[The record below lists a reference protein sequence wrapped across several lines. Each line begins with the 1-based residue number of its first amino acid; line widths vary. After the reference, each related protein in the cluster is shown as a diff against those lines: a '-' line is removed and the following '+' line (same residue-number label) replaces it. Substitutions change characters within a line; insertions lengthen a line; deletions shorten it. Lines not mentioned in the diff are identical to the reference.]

1 MPGTERDEDTAEPTA
16 PHPRRRSPLAVAG
29 VAAAVLVAGGGG
41 AYVTT
46 AVTGGAP
53 AGASRHDPAPLVLT
67 GGRGGPGEADDDG
80 TGSGVTGSPPAP
92 DGRYT
97 AVEPLPHGPGSAPV
111 YLPRGQVTKDAVEKL
126 AASLGVPGAV
136 TLDHGLWKVRGA
148 ADGGPSLQV
157 DRDAPG
163 TWSYARY
170 GRTAHCEP
178 PTGPDPDAASC
189 TSGPADGGP
198 GRGDGILPSEQ
209 RVRQVVA
216 PVLAALGLSSARTD
230 ARRTTGAV
238 RVVDADPVVGGL
250 PTSGW
255 RTELRVGSDGRLSTA
270 SGLMGPLSKG
280 DTYPVVGADEAL
292 KDLDASAGTGA
303 DHGIAGCPTVVPM
316 APSGRIDASPP
327 GDSASGPITGP
338 VTGPITGSA
347 DAGLPHTLPCVPG
360 AARPWEVRGAVL
372 GLSARFVSGS
382 RALVPSWLFDV
393 AQPGVPVTHVVSQPA
408 VDPRYVRQEAP
419 AATTPPGDPQMPVDP
434 GGPGRSTGRQ
444 SMKVASYAVRGKTL
458 LLRFWG
464 GVCSDYSAS
473 ATESGRTV
481 SVRVT
486 GTRKDPGRICVM
498 LAESFTREVRLDGP
512 LGDRT
517 VVDLSDGEPVRPSEG

>member
-1 MPGTERDEDTAEPTA
+1 MPGTERNEDTAEPAA
-16 PHPRRRSPLAVAG
+16 PRPRRRSPLTVAG

-41 AYVTT
+41 AYWAT
-46 AVTGGAP
+46 AATGGAP

-67 GGRGGPGEADDDG
+67 GGRGGPGEADDGG

-97 AVEPLPHGPGSAPV
+97 AVAPLPPGPGSAPL
-111 YLPRGQVTKDAVEKL
+111 YLPGGQVPKDAVAKL

-136 TLDHGLWKVRGA
+136 TLDHGLWKAGDT

-198 GRGDGILPSEQ
+198 GRGGGILPSEQ
-209 RVRQVVA
+209 RVRRAVA
-216 PVLAALGLSSARTD
+216 PVLAALGLSSARVD

-238 RVVDADPVVGGL
+238 RIVDADPVVGGL

-280 DTYPVVGADEAL
+280 DVYPLVEAGQAL
-292 KDLDASAGTGA
+292 KDLNASAGTGS
-303 DHGIAGCPTVVPM
+303 DHGIAGCPTVVPK
-316 APSGRIDASPP
+316 APPGRIDASPP
-327 GDSASGPITGP
+327 GDP
-338 VTGPITGSA
+338 VTGSA
-347 DAGLPHTLPCVPG
+347 GPGLPHTLPCVPG
-360 AARPWEVRGAVL
+360 ADRPWEVRGAVL
-372 GLSARFVSGS
+372 GLSARFVSGT

-408 VDPRYVRQEAP
+408 VDPRYIRQDAP

-434 GGPGRSTGRQ
+434 GRPGRSAGRQ
-444 SMKVASYAVRGKTL
+444 SMKVTSYAVRGKTL

-473 ATESGRTV
+473 ATESARTV
-481 SVRVT
+481 SVKVT
-486 GTRKDPGRICVM
+486 GTRKDPGQICVM
-498 LAESFTREVRLDGP
+498 LAKSFTREVRLDGP
-512 LGDRT
+512 LGDRM
-517 VVDLSDGEPVRPSEG
+517 VVDLSDGEPVTPSEG